1 MPSTRDL
8 LGPTTKAMSR
18 RVGSFVGSLDMLGP
32 TLEYEPPSPTTS
44 DATTGIT
51 DFRSAHRIILEASGE
66 LPAELDDS
74 WAL

>member
-8 LGPTTKAMSR
+8 LAPTTKAMSR

-32 TLEYEPPSPTTS
+32 TLEYEPPSPHGS
-44 DATTGIT
+44 DTATGIT
-51 DFRSAHRIILEASGE
+51 DFRSPHRIILEGSGE
-66 LPAELDDS
+66 LPAELDES